1 MCRNRLNEAVE
12 RAYPQQAFG
21 PIKALFS
28 EEEVALAT
36 FERAKTKLARLE
48 ERRCSLQAALI
59 HEKELMLKAPLSR
72 RQLN

>member
-1 MCRNRLNEAVE
+1 MCRDRLNEAVE

-28 EEEVALAT
+28 EEEAALVNY
-36 FERAKTKLARLE
+36 ERAETKLARAE

-59 HEKELMLKAPLSR
+59 YEKELMLKAPLSR
-72 RQLN
+72 GQLN